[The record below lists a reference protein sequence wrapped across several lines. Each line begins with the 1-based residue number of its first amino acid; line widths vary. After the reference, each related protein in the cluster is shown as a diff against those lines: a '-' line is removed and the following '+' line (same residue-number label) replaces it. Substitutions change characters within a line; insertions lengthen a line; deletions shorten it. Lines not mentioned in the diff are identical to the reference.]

1 MTNELNK
8 LNKSQR
14 KSLRAL
20 FAGRSAVAVVVDE
33 AIGFVTIDFGSMTH
47 WVLLGPRGRVYEHNY
62 GPSYCN
68 NGA

>member
-20 FAGRSAVAVVVDE
+20 FGGRRALSVVVDE
-33 AIGFVTIDFGSMTH
+33 AISFVTIDFGAVTH
-47 WVLLGPRGRVYEHNY
+47 FVVLGPRGRIEEHNFQ
-62 GPSYCN
+62 PTYC
-68 NGA
+68 